1 MGLGES
7 DAVDGGVELTVPAA
21 RQAVPVLLTGP
32 GGLGAV
38 PVWRAKA
45 SFDRNRRTS
54 ATSPTILAAVDAPTP
69 HTANSVGAFISA
81 GKWRLLEPQ
90 KQLYR
95 FTEAD
100 DRSGDSAAPI
110 IDRLQPDRSLET
122 AAYLAR
128 N

>member
-1 MGLGES
+1 MPPRPPRSRFVADSLLEGNGFEIS
-7 DAVDGGVELTVPAA
+7 VP
-21 RQAVPVLLTGP
+21 RC
-32 GGLGAV
+32 
-38 PVWRAKA
+38 
-45 SFDRNRRTS
+45 
-54 ATSPTILAAVDAPTP
+54 LA
-69 HTANSVGAFISA
+69 TANSVGAFISA
-81 GKWRLLEPQ
+81 DERRLLEPP

-110 IDRLQPDRSLET
+110 IDRRQPDRSLET